1 MCTLLSFRND
11 AEAMFGGHKIFAAEE
26 MFDIF
31 DLDKDDELG
40 EEHVRQLPDIL
51 VCQFRPTR
59 QTELLYYN

>member
-1 MCTLLSFRND
+1 MSNLSETKCTFRND

-40 EEHVRQLPDIL
+40 KAHIRRFTYDNL
-51 VCQFRPTR
+51 VFHA
-59 QTELLYYN
+59 N

>member
-1 MCTLLSFRND
+1 
-11 AEAMFGGHKIFAAEE
+11 MFGGHKIFAAEE

-40 EEHVRQLPDIL
+40 EEHVRELPDIL

-59 QTELLYYN
+59 QTELQLKTSH